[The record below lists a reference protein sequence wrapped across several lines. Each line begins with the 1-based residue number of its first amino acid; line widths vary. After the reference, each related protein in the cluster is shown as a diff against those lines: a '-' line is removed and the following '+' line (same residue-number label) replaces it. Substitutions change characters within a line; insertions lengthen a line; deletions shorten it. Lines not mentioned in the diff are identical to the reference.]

1 MMMSLKQLISFDV
14 SKLCDTA
21 CIVKLIFMWDHVA
34 KIKVFLILLFCEISY
49 EFLEAKKKIKNAT
62 LCEMRF
68 IVNFVCQGV
77 GTFYAIRY
85 LGHEQCIM

>member
-34 KIKVFLILLFCEISY
+34 KIKVFLILFFANFSY
-49 EFLEAKKKIKNAT
+49 EFVEGKKVKNAT

-68 IVNFVCQGV
+68 IVCFVCQGV
-77 GTFYAIRY
+77 GTFYAICY